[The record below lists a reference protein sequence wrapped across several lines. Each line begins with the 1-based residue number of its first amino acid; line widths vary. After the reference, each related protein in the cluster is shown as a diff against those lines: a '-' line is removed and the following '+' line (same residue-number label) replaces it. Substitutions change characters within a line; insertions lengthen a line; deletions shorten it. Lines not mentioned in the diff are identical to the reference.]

1 MTITELFLQSILSTY
16 GEKWGYK
23 QAEIESMAAEFHQA
37 NLLTFQSAF
46 NFIKRMNFKMN
57 KLKLQ
62 QEKNNQLTA
71 FLDSLQC
78 PSFEP
83 AKEEV
88 ISIKKKGAI
97 Q

>member
-1 MTITELFLQSILSTY
+1 
-16 GEKWGYK
+16 
-23 QAEIESMAAEFHQA
+23 
-37 NLLTFQSAF
+37 
-46 NFIKRMNFKMN
+46 MN

-97 Q
+97 